1 MRRVWAR
8 GNGVGCRKGRGQR
21 GQQGRL
27 GRQQDSRG
35 VRGVRQEGQHR
46 RAQVVAGRAT
56 PNQGV
61 NKCCRPSEIY
71 FVSSTIFPV
80 IPREIK
86 SGRVIP
92 F

>member
-1 MRRVWAR
+1 
-8 GNGVGCRKGRGQR
+8 
-21 GQQGRL
+21 
-27 GRQQDSRG
+27 
-35 VRGVRQEGQHR
+35 
-46 RAQVVAGRAT
+46 VVAGRAT

-86 SGRVIP
+86 SGRVKKKKKKTKKKKKKKKKLKKKKKKKNNQQTKNRKTNNKKKK
-92 F
+92 